1 MTIFHESIRTV
12 YKNKVMG
19 QYEKAEEDFKNLEK
33 KQSQLVK
40 ERQSINKTI
49 ADLDEKKKVA
59 LSATWVKVNRD
70 LGAIFSM

>member
-1 MTIFHESIRTV
+1 
-12 YKNKVMG
+12 MG

-59 LSATWVKVNRD
+59 LSVIAQLKTKMAKYVHSLNIIVLK
-70 LGAIFSM
+70 LHHF